1 MSDVALSLDFD
12 GVERRGGLWRL
23 ASRRLV
29 RQPVTIAAF
38 FLLAV
43 VLGAGALAPVL
54 EQGGWNLIDL
64 ANRWHN
70 HEPTIHGHLLGT
82 DNIGRD
88 VLARVLWGI
97 HSSEQTAIVG
107 GVAATALATL
117 AGLTAGYF
125 GGWLDAVV
133 TRVADLVTGF
143 PVIVVLIAVFV
154 WLRPVT
160 IWDATLV
167 FALAMWPFGA
177 RVIRAQTVAVAA
189 EEYVAAAQALG
200 ASNRRIVLRH
210 LMPNAAGTIVVTLT
224 ALIGQILLI
233 EATAEFFGYGV
244 SSIARPTLGNLIGE
258 ATTSGIG
265 PYNVL
270 GLGWWVWASPMVA
283 LVLVLACISLV
294 GDGLDAALNPRG

>member
-1 MSDVALSLDFD
+1 MSGVALSLDFD
-12 GVERRGGLWRL
+12 GVERRGGLWRRTF
-23 ASRRLV
+23 RRLV
-29 RQPVTIAAF
+29 RQPVTLVSLF
-38 FLLAV
+38 VLAV

-54 EQGGWNLIDL
+54 EKGGWNIIDL
-64 ANRWHN
+64 SDRWHN
-70 HEPTIHGHLLGT
+70 HGPTIHGHLLGT

-107 GVAATALATL
+107 GLAAMALAAL
-117 AGLTAGYF
+117 AGLTTGYF

-160 IWDATLV
+160 IWDATVV
-167 FALAMWPFGA
+167 FALALWPFGA
-177 RVIRAQTVAVAA
+177 RVIRAQTVVVAA

-210 LMPNAAGTIVVTLT
+210 LLPNAAGTIVVTLT

-244 SSIARPTLGNLIGE
+244 ASIARPTLGNLIGE
-258 ATTSGIG
+258 ATISGIG
-265 PYNVL
+265 PYNSV
-270 GLGWWVWASPMVA
+270 GLGWWVWASPMIA
-283 LVLVLACISLV
+283 LVLVLACVSLV
-294 GDGLDAALNPRG
+294 GDGLDSALNPRG

>member
-1 MSDVALSLDFD
+1 MSDVALSIDFD
-12 GVERRGGLWRL
+12 GVDRRGGLWRRTF
-23 ASRRLV
+23 RRLV
-29 RQPVTIAAF
+29 RQPVTVAATF
-38 FLLAV
+38 VLAV

-54 EQGGWNLIDL
+54 AKGGWNLIDL
-64 ANRWHN
+64 SDRWHN
-70 HEPTIHGHLLGT
+70 HGPTIHGHLLGT

-97 HSSEQTAIVG
+97 HASEQTAIVG
-107 GVAATALATL
+107 GIAATGLAAL

-125 GGWLDAVV
+125 GGWFDAVV
-133 TRVADLVTGF
+133 SRVADLVTGF

-160 IWDATLV
+160 IWDATVV

-177 RVIRAQTVAVAA
+177 RVIRAQTVVVAA

-210 LMPNAAGTIVVTLT
+210 LLPNAAGTIVVTLT
-224 ALIGQILLI
+224 ALVGQILLI

-244 SSIARPTLGNLIGE
+244 ASIARPTLGNLIGE

-265 PYNVL
+265 PYNTV

-283 LVLVLACISLV
+283 LVLVLACVSLA

>member
-1 MSDVALSLDFD
+1 MSGVALSLDFD
-12 GVERRGGLWRL
+12 GVERRGGLWRRTF
-23 ASRRLV
+23 RRLV
-29 RQPVTIAAF
+29 RQPVTLVSLF
-38 FLLAV
+38 VLAV

-54 EQGGWNLIDL
+54 EKGGWNIIDL
-64 ANRWHN
+64 SDRWHN
-70 HEPTIHGHLLGT
+70 HGPTIHGHLLGT

-107 GVAATALATL
+107 GLAATALAAV
-117 AGLTAGYF
+117 AGLTTGYF

-160 IWDATLV
+160 IWDATVV
-167 FALAMWPFGA
+167 FALALWPFGA
-177 RVIRAQTVAVAA
+177 RVIRAQTVVVAA

-210 LMPNAAGTIVVTLT
+210 LLPNAAGTIVVTLT

-244 SSIARPTLGNLIGE
+244 ASIARPTLGNLIGE
-258 ATTSGIG
+258 ATISGIG
-265 PYNVL
+265 PYNSV
-270 GLGWWVWASPMVA
+270 GLGWWVWASPMIA
-283 LVLVLACISLV
+283 LVLVLACVSLV
-294 GDGLDAALNPRG
+294 GDGLDSALNPRS

>member
-1 MSDVALSLDFD
+1 MSDVALSGDFD

-23 ASRRLV
+23 TFRRLV
-29 RQPVTIAAF
+29 RQPVTLAAF

-54 EQGGWNLIDL
+54 EKGGWNLIDL
-64 ANRWHN
+64 ADRWHN
-70 HEPTIHGHLLGT
+70 HGPTIHGHLLGT

-107 GVAATALATL
+107 GVAATALASL

-160 IWDATLV
+160 IWDATVV

-210 LMPNAAGTIVVTLT
+210 LLPNAAGTIVVTLT

-244 SSIARPTLGNLIGE
+244 ASIARPTLGNLIGE

-265 PYNVL
+265 PYNTL

-283 LVLVLACISLV
+283 LVLVLACVSLA
-294 GDGLDAALNPRG
+294 GDGIDAALNPRG

>member
-1 MSDVALSLDFD
+1 MSGVALSLDFD
-12 GVERRGGLWRL
+12 GVERRGGLWRRTF
-23 ASRRLV
+23 RRLV
-29 RQPVTIAAF
+29 RQPVTLVSLF
-38 FLLAV
+38 VLAV

-54 EQGGWNLIDL
+54 EKGGWNIIDL
-64 ANRWHN
+64 SDRWHN
-70 HEPTIHGHLLGT
+70 HGPTIHGHLLGT

-107 GVAATALATL
+107 GLAATALAAL
-117 AGLTAGYF
+117 AGLTTGYF

-160 IWDATLV
+160 IWDATVV
-167 FALAMWPFGA
+167 FALALWPFGA
-177 RVIRAQTVAVAA
+177 RVIRAQTAALAA

-210 LMPNAAGTIVVTLT
+210 LLPNAAGTIVVTLT

-244 SSIARPTLGNLIGE
+244 ASIARPTLGNLIGE
-258 ATTSGIG
+258 ATISGIG
-265 PYNVL
+265 PYNSV
-270 GLGWWVWASPMVA
+270 GLGWWVWASPMIA
-283 LVLVLACISLV
+283 LVLVLACVSLV
-294 GDGLDAALNPRG
+294 GDGLDSALNPRS

>member
-1 MSDVALSLDFD
+1 MSDVALSIDLD
-12 GVERRGGLWRL
+12 GVERRGGFWRRTF
-23 ASRRLV
+23 RRLV
-29 RQPVTIAAF
+29 RQPVTLGAF
-38 FLLAV
+38 FVLVV
-43 VLGAGALAPVL
+43 VLVAGALSPVL
-54 EQGGWNLIDL
+54 AKDGWNLIDL
-64 ANRWHN
+64 TDRWHN
-70 HEPTIHGHLLGT
+70 HGPTIHGHLLGT

-97 HSSEQTAIVG
+97 HSSEQTALVG
-107 GVAATALATL
+107 GIAATALAAL

-160 IWDATLV
+160 IWDATIV

-189 EEYVAAAQALG
+189 EEYVAAARALG

-210 LMPNAAGTIVVTLT
+210 LLPNAAGTIVVTLT
-224 ALIGQILLI
+224 ALVGQILLI

-244 SSIARPTLGNLIGE
+244 ASIARPTLGNLIGE

-270 GLGWWVWASPMVA
+270 GLGWWVWAAPMVA
-283 LVLVLACISLV
+283 LVLLLACISLV
-294 GDGLDAALNPRG
+294 GDGLDAALNPHG

>member
-1 MSDVALSLDFD
+1 MSDVALSVDFD

-23 ASRRLV
+23 TFRRLV

-38 FLLAV
+38 LLLAV

-54 EQGGWNLIDL
+54 EKGGWNLIDL
-64 ANRWHN
+64 ADRWHN
-70 HEPTIHGHLLGT
+70 HGPTIHGHLLGT

-107 GVAATALATL
+107 GIAATALATL
-117 AGLTAGYF
+117 AGLATGYF
-125 GGWLDAVV
+125 GGWLDAAV
-133 TRVADLVTGF
+133 TRLADLVTGF

-160 IWDATLV
+160 VWDATVV

-200 ASNRRIVLRH
+200 ASNRRVVLRH
-210 LMPNAAGTIVVTLT
+210 LVPNAAGTIVVTLT

-244 SSIARPTLGNLIGE
+244 ASITRPTLGNLIGE

-270 GLGWWVWASPMVA
+270 GLGWWVWASPMTA

>member
-1 MSDVALSLDFD
+1 MSDLSLAVGLD
-12 GVERRGGLWRL
+12 GVERRGGFWRRTF
-23 ASRRLV
+23 RRLI
-29 RQPVTIAAF
+29 RQPVTLAAF
-38 FLLAV
+38 FVLAV
-43 VLGAGALAPVL
+43 VLVAGALAPVL
-54 EQGGWNLIDL
+54 EKKGWNIIDL
-64 ANRWHN
+64 TDRWHN
-70 HEPTIHGHLLGT
+70 HGPTIHGHLLGT

-107 GVAATALATL
+107 GLAATALAAL
-117 AGLTAGYF
+117 AGLTTGYF

-160 IWDATLV
+160 VWDATVV

-177 RVIRAQTVAVAA
+177 RVIRAQTAALAA

-210 LMPNAAGTIVVTLT
+210 LLPNAAGTIVVTLT
-224 ALIGQILLI
+224 ALVGQILLI

-244 SSIARPTLGNLIGE
+244 ASIARPTLGNLIGE

-265 PYNVL
+265 PYNTV

-283 LVLVLACISLV
+283 LVLVLACVSLA

>member
-1 MSDVALSLDFD
+1 MSGVALSLDFD
-12 GVERRGGLWRL
+12 GVERRGGLWRRTF
-23 ASRRLV
+23 RRLV
-29 RQPVTIAAF
+29 RQPVTLVSLF
-38 FLLAV
+38 VLAV

-54 EQGGWNLIDL
+54 EKGGWNIIDL
-64 ANRWHN
+64 SDRWHN
-70 HEPTIHGHLLGT
+70 HGPTIHGHVLGT

-107 GVAATALATL
+107 GLAATALAAV
-117 AGLTAGYF
+117 AGLTTGYF

-160 IWDATLV
+160 IWDATVV
-167 FALAMWPFGA
+167 FALALWPFGA
-177 RVIRAQTVAVAA
+177 RVIRAQTVVVAA

-210 LMPNAAGTIVVTLT
+210 LLPNAAGTIVVTLT

-244 SSIARPTLGNLIGE
+244 ASIARPTLGNLIGE
-258 ATTSGIG
+258 ATISGIG
-265 PYNVL
+265 PYNSV
-270 GLGWWVWASPMVA
+270 GLGWWVWASPMIA
-283 LVLVLACISLV
+283 LVLVLACVSLV
-294 GDGLDAALNPRG
+294 GDGLDSALNPRS

>member
-1 MSDVALSLDFD
+1 MSDVALSVDFD

-23 ASRRLV
+23 TFRRLV

-38 FLLAV
+38 LLLAV

-54 EQGGWNLIDL
+54 EKGGWNLIDL
-64 ANRWHN
+64 ADRWHN
-70 HEPTIHGHLLGT
+70 HGPTIHGHLLGT

-107 GVAATALATL
+107 GVAATAVAAL

-160 IWDATLV
+160 IWDATVV

-200 ASNRRIVLRH
+200 ASNRRVVLRH
-210 LMPNAAGTIVVTLT
+210 LVPNAAGTIVVTLT

-244 SSIARPTLGNLIGE
+244 ASITRPTLGNLIGE

-270 GLGWWVWASPMVA
+270 GLGWWVWASPMTA
-283 LVLVLACISLV
+283 LVLVLACVSLV
-294 GDGLDAALNPRG
+294 GDGLDAALNPRQ